1 MAWDDGLVG
10 KQLEAAGHVGN
21 PARLL
26 AGPGTGK
33 TFVMTRRICH
43 LIKARNVAPAEI
55 RAITFTRA
63 AARELRQRVRDE
75 VGEDHLPMI
84 STLHSFALRQL
95 LKNSR
100 RLSVLPQPLQIADD
114 WEERNIIIED
124 IKAML
129 NLDHINDAWKL
140 LHQLSADWQSLTADE
155 VDRSRRFAD
164 PRFLGAWEQHRQVY
178 AYTLRA
184 ELVYQLKH
192 ALEEI
197 DDFELEGP
205 PVHLLVDEYQDLN
218 RCDLEVVR
226 QIVDR
231 GAELYAAGDDD
242 QSIYG
247 FRMAHPEGIRRFGD
261 DYTGFMPLDLE
272 ICRRC
277 DPDILEL
284 GLFVADQDFQR
295 LPKPIRAEEDRERG
309 EVEIVRFPDGNS
321 EAAGIAQMCR
331 HLVDEHELNPQ
342 DILILLRSDRHGV
355 FSGPIVANLNEVGI
369 SAKVATPE
377 TNPLDTDAGRQIL
390 AFLRLAN
397 NPKDHLAWRTLLQL
411 RKNGLGVSTISQL
424 YVTAVSDSAGFAD
437 IVAKIADSPTDLP
450 RFGNRLKN
458 EFDEI
463 SGILDELAPND
474 EDEEVDVEKIIETVV
489 EHVIEDND
497 YAESMKLHLIVIL
510 HELEAKS
517 VSDLVGGLEG
527 SSENIEQDLAEEDI
541 NILTMHKAKG
551 LTAEAVII
559 AVAEDEYIPGIAQG
573 DAIGDERRLLYVS
586 LTRAKH
592 HLFITYCNRRPG
604 RQAHSGR
611 TAGSPRRTRRTL
623 TRFLRNAPK
632 RPVPGASF
640 LCDLAE
646 HDI

>member
-1 MAWDDGLVG
+1 MTWDDGLVG
-10 KQLEAAGHVGN
+10 KQLEAARHIGN

-33 TFVMTRRICH
+33 TFVMTRRIYH
-43 LIKARNVAPAEI
+43 LIEARGIAPTEI

-63 AARELRQRVRDE
+63 AARELRQRVRED
-75 VGEDHLPMI
+75 VGEDRLPMI

-100 RLSVLPQPLQIADD
+100 KLSVLPQPLRIADD

-129 NLDHINDAWKL
+129 SLGHIKDAQKL
-140 LHQLSADWQSLTADE
+140 LNQLSADWQSLTADE
-155 VDRSRRFAD
+155 ADRSKRFAN

-178 AYTLRA
+178 GYTLRA

-205 PVHLLVDEYQDLN
+205 PAHILVDEYQDLN
-218 RCDLEVVR
+218 RCDLEVVC

-231 GAELYAAGDDD
+231 GAEVYAAGDDD

-247 FRMAHPEGIRRFGD
+247 FRMAHPEGIRRFED
-261 DYTGFMPLDLE
+261 DYTGFKPLELE
-272 ICRRC
+272 ICHRC
-277 DPDILEL
+277 DPDILDL
-284 GLFVADQDFQR
+284 GLFVADQDFER
-295 LPKPIRAEEDRERG
+295 LPKPIRAEDGRERG
-309 EVEIVRFPDGNS
+309 EVMIVRFPDGDA
-321 EAAGIAQMCR
+321 EADGIAQICR

-355 FSGPIVANLNEVGI
+355 FSKPIVGALNKVGI
-369 SAKVATPE
+369 SSKVATPE
-377 TNPLDTDAGRQIL
+377 TNPLDTDEGRQVL
-390 AFLRLAN
+390 AFLRLMN
-397 NPKDHLAWRTLLQL
+397 NSKDHLAWRTLLQL
-411 RKNGLGVSTISQL
+411 RKNGLGASTISQL
-424 YVTAVSDSAGFAD
+424 YHTAVSDSTSFANV
-437 IVAKIADSPTDLP
+437 IAKVADSPHCLS
-450 RFGNRLKN
+450 RFGGRLEN

-463 SGILDELAPND
+463 SGVLDELASDD
-474 EDEEVDVEKIIETVV
+474 EDEEVNPEKIIETLVERVV
-489 EHVIEDND
+489 ENND
-497 YAESMKLHLIVIL
+497 CAKAIKSHLSAIL
-510 HELEAKS
+510 HELEAES
-517 VSDLVGGLEG
+517 ISDLVGGLEG
-527 SSENIEQDLAEEDI
+527 SSENIEQGLAGEEV

-586 LTRAKH
+586 LTRARH
-592 HLFITYCNRRPG
+592 HLFITYCNRRTG

-611 TAGSPRRTRRTL
+611 TAGSPRRTL
-623 TRFLRNAPK
+623 TQFLRNAQK
-632 RPVPGASF
+632 RPVPSASF
-640 LCDLAE
+640 LRELSE
-646 HDI
+646 YDI